1 MALRDLI
8 TNPATGRLSTSDSTL
23 VGAFL
28 ASTLA
33 LLYATVTGQLSEWL
47 FVGYLAAWV
56 TQSQASKRAAIAR
69 DTLPTKP
76 EETP

>member
-1 MALRDLI
+1 M
-8 TNPATGRLSTSDSTL
+8 
-23 VGAFL
+23 
-28 ASTLA
+28 A

-56 TQSQASKRAAIAR
+56 TQSQASKRAAITR